1 MTLATVGAVVGIA
14 SGVNSIYQSSKA
26 GKAGGGGVGGGGNAD
41 PFAAHRGQFGDML
54 SSLFTKKPKLGPD
67 GQPLL
72 NPDGTPQYD
81 ESGPSWLTP
90 GMGVNNGSSLMPG
103 QGMAD
108 SSLLNFDPQ
117 AIQNDPAY
125 QFQLKQGNNG
135 INASRAAGGELDSG
149 GTLAALSDFNQGLAT
164 NFTNQQFNRNLQRY
178 NSTNS
183 AQAQGFGQLFSQL
196 GFGNQAQNQT
206 FQQGNQYSDLLGR
219 LSGAFVNPADA
230 SRANTAANA
239 NAYGQQK
246 DQFGNIISGLGYLG
260 KTFFPPTIGT
270 SGNTTANGP
279 GNSGGGLPTGP

>member
-1 MTLATVGAVVGIA
+1 MSLATVGAVVGIA
-14 SGVNSIYQSSKA
+14 AGANSIYQSSKNS
-26 GKAGGGGVGGGGNAD
+26 GGSGGGANGSGNAD
-41 PFAAHRGQFGDML
+41 PFAAHRGQFGDQL
-54 SSLFTKKPKLGPD
+54 STLFGPN
-67 GQPLL
+67 GP
-72 NPDGTPQYD
+72 
-81 ESGPSWLTP
+81 PSWMTP
-90 GMGVNNGSSLMPG
+90 GMGVNNGSSLQPG

-108 SSLLNFDPQ
+108 GSLLNFDPQ

-149 GTLAALSDFNQGLAT
+149 GTLAALSEFNQGLAT

-260 KTFFPPTIGT
+260 KTFFPPAVGT